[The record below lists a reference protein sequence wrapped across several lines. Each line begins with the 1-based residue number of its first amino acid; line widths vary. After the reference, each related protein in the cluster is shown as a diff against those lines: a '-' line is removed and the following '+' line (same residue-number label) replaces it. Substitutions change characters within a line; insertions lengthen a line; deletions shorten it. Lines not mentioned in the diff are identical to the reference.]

1 MAQALAE
8 RASGDRP
15 QAPPDG
21 ARGTEDGPLT
31 DAHLAALL
39 GGADEELRAAISIL
53 ALSGMRFEEF
63 RRLRVADCGR
73 GAFRIAACAANLGP
87 REVPIHGALVRTT
100 IRLTR
105 GRVADAFLILDGA
118 EAERAPSPM
127 LRQYDACREAVGV
140 VGPSLGIHGLRR
152 WFVRK
157 AVVGGQPAHAIATVV
172 GHLRREDALSGP
184 KPTWDRLCACV
195 EAVRLP
201 PATL

>member
-1 MAQALAE
+1 M
-8 RASGDRP
+8 
-15 QAPPDG
+15 
-21 ARGTEDGPLT
+21 T
-31 DAHLAALL
+31 DLHLSALL
-39 GGADEELRAAISIL
+39 GVADADLLAVLSIL
-53 ALSGMRFEEF
+53 ALSGMRFAEL

-73 GAFRIAACAANLGP
+73 GAFRIAASAANLGP
-87 REVPIHGALVRTT
+87 REVPIHGTLVRTT

-105 GRVADAFLILDGA
+105 GRAADAVLILDGA
-118 EAERAPSPM
+118 EVERAPSPM

-157 AVVGGQPAHAIATVV
+157 AVDGGQPAHAIATVV

-184 KPTWDRLCACV
+184 KPAWDRLCACV

>member
-1 MAQALAE
+1 MAQ
-8 RASGDRP
+8 P
-15 QAPPDG
+15 PPDG
-21 ARGTEDGPLT
+21 APATAGGPLT
-31 DAHLAALL
+31 DQRLSALL
-39 GGADEELRAAISIL
+39 GAADADLLAVLSIL
-53 ALSGMRFEEF
+53 ALSGMRFAEL

-73 GAFRIAACAANLGP
+73 GAFRIGACAANLGP
-87 REVPIHGALVRTT
+87 REVPIHSALVRST
-100 IRLTR
+100 IRLAR
-105 GRVADAFLILDGA
+105 GRVADAFLLLDGA
-118 EAERAPSPM
+118 ESERAPSPM

-157 AVVGGQPAHAIATVV
+157 AVDGGQPTHAIATVV

-201 PATL
+201 PAIL